1 MSAAIYKYTHHITW
15 RDVHDMR
22 HTADVGSNNLSPTQL
37 RHCIQQFY
45 SSRSQQL
52 AEMANLLVSQQNL
65 SYLNALAKARCQ
77 LKNNIMK
84 EVMHHN
90 ILVASAI
97 ENSEQHSFDNVLNIK
112 GNINLDDAF
121 SETDPAKIL
130 LRSCYSHELCL
141 IMAHLNIKAEH
152 ALKFRESLAR
162 YPGSLKD
169 FFDDFSHHK
178 LSYFHNIKIIDK
190 RPVICKEKL
199 LSSALLVPQ
208 RSQHNFT
215 MQKKSLFNWLLSY
228 KKYFKIKHYHLN
240 FSTQK
245 QIFKNFKLPPVSL
258 SRCKNSIKYAAISI
272 PFVAF
277 SFLAPKQA
285 YSSKPLIDLRKIN
298 YTFSKSSTI
307 HPNILEKAKTN
318 FAQATNFSAY
328 RLSSLSTNNST
339 IKSSVAR
346 YNQKSTPFLDVKP
359 LESSS
364 VRISSPYGWRHHPI
378 SGRNAL
384 HSGVD
389 YAAPM
394 GSKIYASA
402 DGTVERAQWAGGYGQ
417 YIVIR
422 HNSEYSTG
430 YAHMS
435 RFAYNIKPG
444 TKVKKGQLI
453 GYVGSTGRSTGPHLH
468 FEVIRKGK
476 KINPLTSG
484 NFKLTAER

>member
-1 MSAAIYKYTHHITW
+1 MSATIYKYTHHITW
-15 RDVHDMR
+15 RDVHDVR
-22 HTADVGSNNLSPTQL
+22 HTADIGSNNLSPTQL
-37 RHCIQQFY
+37 RYCIQQFY
-45 SSRSQQL
+45 SSRLQQL
-52 AEMANLLVSQQNL
+52 AELANLLVSQQNI

-77 LKNNIMK
+77 LKNNIMN
-84 EVMHHN
+84 EVIHHN
-90 ILVASAI
+90 VLVASTLK
-97 ENSEQHSFDNVLNIK
+97 NSERHSFDNLSNIK
-112 GNINLDDAF
+112 GNINLDDTF
-121 SETDPAKIL
+121 SETDSAKVL
-130 LRSCYSHELCL
+130 LRSCYSYELCL
-141 IMAHLNIKAEH
+141 IMSHLKIKAEH
-152 ALKFRESLAR
+152 ALKFREALAR
-162 YPGSLKD
+162 YSGSLKD
-169 FFDDFSHHK
+169 FFDDFSHQR

-190 RPVICKEKL
+190 RPIFCKEKE
-199 LSSALLVPQ
+199 LSVPSPKISFQ
-208 RSQHNFT
+208 GFT
-215 MQKKSLFNWLLSY
+215 IQKKSFFNWLLNH
-228 KKYFKIKHYHLN
+228 KKYFKIKNCHLN
-240 FSTQK
+240 FALKK
-245 QIFKNFKLPPVSL
+245 QIFSKFKLSPMYL
-258 SRCKNSIKYAAISI
+258 SVCRNSIKYAAISI

-277 SFLAPKQA
+277 SVLAPRQA
-285 YSSKPLIDLRKIN
+285 YSSKPLIDLKKIS

-307 HPNILEKAKTN
+307 HLNILDKAKTN
-318 FAQATNFSAY
+318 FAQATNFIAY
-328 RLSSLSTNNST
+328 
-339 IKSSVAR
+339 KSSSSSVSNSAITSSVVR

-359 LESSS
+359 VESSS
-364 VRISSPYGWRHHPI
+364 LRISSPYGWRHHPI
-378 SGRNAL
+378 SGRNSL

-402 DGTVERAQWAGGYGQ
+402 DGTVERAQWTGGYGQ